1 MKFFEK
7 CKEIFAKKKWV
18 RIVSYVVAAIII
30 LLVGAHLFLGHIIK
44 GSIQTVGP
52 LVTGVPMSVKSVG
65 ISTLGDFGVSVKDL
79 VIGNPQG
86 YSSPHALKLGNFQ
99 LKVKTFS
106 IFSGK
111 IIVDKL
117 LLEGVEVNFETSLIA
132 SNLTDI
138 NNNVTKYVPQPAKSD
153 DGEKKEEK
161 APPKLQVNAIDMSDI
176 TVRIVAKGANAAG
189 VPIPMVPIHMK
200 DLGTG
205 PDGITP
211 TALINEMFTKL
222 ITGITSLVASG
233 AGAIADGASSAAGA
247 IADGASSAAGAVGD
261 AAKSAGKSVEDAGKN
276 LGKQFKGLFGGD
288 KK

>member
-7 CKEIFAKKKWV
+7 CKEIFEKKKYV
-18 RIVSYVVAAIII
+18 RIISYIVVAIII
-30 LLVGAHLFLGHIIK
+30 LLIVAHLFLGHIIK

-52 LVTGVPMSVKSVG
+52 LVTGVPMSVKSVS
-65 ISTLGDFGVSVKDL
+65 ISVLGDFGVSVKDL

-86 YSSPHALKLGNFQ
+86 YSSPYALKMGNFQ

-106 IFSGK
+106 LFRDK
-111 IIVDKL
+111 IVVDKL
-117 LLEGVEVNFETSLIA
+117 ALNGVEVNFETSVIA

-138 NNNVTKYVPQPAKSD
+138 NNNVTKFVPRQEKAEKEEEKNEEPAKQ
-153 DGEKKEEK
+153 
-161 APPKLQVNAIDMSDI
+161 PKLQVNTIDISDI

-189 VPIPMVPIHMK
+189 VPVPIIPIHMS

-211 TALINEMFTKL
+211 TALISEMFTKL
-222 ITGITSLVASG
+222 ITSVTSLVTSG
-233 AGAIADGASSAAGA
+233 ASAITDGASSAA
-247 IADGASSAAGAVGD
+247 DAVGD
-261 AAKSAGKSVEDAGKN
+261 AAKNAGKSVKEAGEN
-276 LGKQFKGLFGGD
+276 IGKQFKGLFSGN

>member
-7 CKEIFAKKKWV
+7 CKEIFEKKKWV

-30 LLVGAHLFLGHIIK
+30 LLISTHLFLGHLIK
-44 GSIQTVGP
+44 GTIQTVGP

-86 YSSPHALKLGNFQ
+86 YSSPCALKLGNFQ

-117 LLEGVEVNFETSLIA
+117 LIEGVEVNFETSLIA

-138 NNNVTKYVPQPAKSD
+138 NNNVTKYVPQSAGSD
-153 DGEKKEEK
+153 NGEKKEEK
-161 APPKLQVNAIDMSDI
+161 APPKLQVNTIDMSDI
-176 TVRIVAKGANAAG
+176 TVRIIAKGADAAG
-189 VPIPMVPIHMK
+189 VPIPMVPIHMT

-211 TALINEMFTKL
+211 TALISEMFTKL
-222 ITGITSLVASG
+222 ITGVTSLVSSG
-233 AGAIADGASSAAGA
+233 AGA

-261 AAKSAGKSVEDAGKN
+261 AAKSAGKSLENAGKDI
-276 LGKQFKGLFGGD
+276 GKQFKGLFGSD

>member
-7 CKEIFAKKKWV
+7 CKEIFEKKKWV
-18 RIVSYVVAAIII
+18 RIVSYIVAAIII
-30 LLVGAHLFLGHIIK
+30 LLISAHLFLGHLIK
-44 GSIQTVGP
+44 GTIQTVGP

-65 ISTLGDFGVSVKDL
+65 ISTLGDFGISVKDL
-79 VIGNPQG
+79 VIGNPRG
-86 YSSPHALKLGNFQ
+86 YSSPYAMKLGNFQ

-106 IFSGK
+106 VFSGK

-117 LLEGVEVNFETSLIA
+117 LIEGVEVNFETSLIA

-161 APPKLQVNAIDMSDI
+161 APPKLQVNTIDMSDI
-176 TVRIVAKGANAAG
+176 TVRIIAKGADAAG
-189 VPIPMVPIHMK
+189 VPIPMVPIHMT

-211 TALINEMFTKL
+211 TALISEMFTKL
-222 ITGITSLVASG
+222 ITGVTSLVSSG
-233 AGAIADGASSAAGA
+233 AGA

-261 AAKSAGKSVEDAGKN
+261 AAKSAGKSLENAGKDI
-276 LGKQFKGLFGGD
+276 GKQFKGLFGSD